1 MSATRLSLKHALLAV
16 MVVAI
21 WGTNFPVMKIAMEQ
35 VPPFLIAALR
45 FFFVLFPAVFFLKR
59 PNVPWLQLV
68 LYALFIGAGQFGLI
82 YHAVDGWISPGL
94 ASLVIQTQ
102 VFFTI
107 FLAVI
112 LKGETVRAHQLV
124 GLALAVAGIVLIGLN
139 IGGDTT
145 AFGIGLTLAAGLS
158 WACGNIVGK
167 SAGPVN
173 MLAYVVWSAIFSVI
187 PLAALSLTFEGWP
200 LISQSL
206 ADADVWAW
214 LAVLWQSCG
223 NTLFGYAIWGWLLT
237 RYPAAVV
244 APISLL
250 VPVFGMAS
258 SALWLGEPLQIWKI
272 AAAVLVIG
280 GLTLNMVWPSPKFIA
295 PRAPSG

>member
-1 MSATRLSLKHALLAV
+1 MSATRLSWQHALLAV
-16 MVVAI
+16 AVVAI
-21 WGTNFPVMKIAMEQ
+21 WGTNFPIMKIAMEQ
-35 VPPFLIAALR
+35 VPPFLLATLR
-45 FFFVLFPAVFFLKR
+45 FFFVLFPAVFFLKK
-59 PNVPWLQLV
+59 PEVPWRQLV
-68 LYALFIGAGQFGLI
+68 LYGLFIGAGQFGLI

-107 FLAVI
+107 FLAVL
-112 LKGETVRAHQLV
+112 LKGETVRTHQWA
-124 GLALAVAGIVLIGLN
+124 GLALAAAGIVLIGLN
-139 IGGDTT
+139 IGGDAT
-145 AFGIGLTLAAGLS
+145 AFGLGLTLAAGLS

-167 SAGPVN
+167 AAGSVN
-173 MLAYVVWSAIFSVI
+173 MISYQVWASMFSVI
-187 PLAALSLTFEGWP
+187 PLALLTITFEGLP

-214 LAVLWQSCG
+214 LAVLWQSFG
-223 NTLFGYAIWGWLLT
+223 NTLFGYTIWGWLLT

-244 APISLL
+244 APVSLL

-258 SALWLGEPLQIWKI
+258 SALWLDEPLQIWKI

-280 GLTLNMVWPSPKFIA
+280 GLTLNMVWPVSRFIET
-295 PRAPSG
+295 RAPSG